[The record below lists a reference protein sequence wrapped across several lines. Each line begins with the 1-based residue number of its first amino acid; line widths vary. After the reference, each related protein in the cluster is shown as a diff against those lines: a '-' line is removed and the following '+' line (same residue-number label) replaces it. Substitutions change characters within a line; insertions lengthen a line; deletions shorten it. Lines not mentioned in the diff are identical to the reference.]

1 VHVWLVNPFD
11 PLPGGP
17 EQLGRYAYL
26 AKVLRD
32 AGHDVAWWSSTFS
45 HRFKR
50 DLDASPIQRQAEA
63 WGLTLHLVPTPPYHG
78 NVTLRR
84 LWSHR
89 VYARRFRR
97 LAEDCRPPDL
107 ILASSPPLETA
118 CIAAGLG
125 RRWRVPTVIDI
136 QDQWPDTFVRAIP
149 RGLQKLS
156 TLILKPWYSL
166 ERRAYRDTDAIVGVA
181 KGYVDHGLAVGGD
194 KRQSGVFPIGV
205 DLADMDEATRR
216 GAARYADRWTKPDGQ
231 IWMVYSGSLSYS
243 YDFQTIIQAAA
254 LSKKRFGRRVR
265 FIITGRGELADR
277 GLAIIKQQKLDNVT
291 SCGFLELD
299 EWAYLISQADA
310 GFNAC
315 LPETL
320 IYMPNKIFFYMAAG
334 LALLNTIPGQC
345 AELVSEHGSGINY
358 EAGNVDACFSAVS
371 ELVESP
377 ERRRAMRRASRKL
390 AEEVFD
396 RRILYARF
404 VSFLEEL
411 AASRH

>member
-11 PLPGGP
+11 PLPGGD

-26 AKVLRD
+26 AKMLRD
-32 AGHDVAWWSSTFS
+32 AGHDVTWWSSNFS

-50 DLDASPIQRQAEA
+50 YLDVSPIQREA
-63 WGLTLHLVPTPPYHG
+63 KTQGLKVRLVPTLAYQG
-78 NVTLRR
+78 NVSLRR

-97 LAEDCRPPDL
+97 LAENCSRPDL

-118 CIAAGLG
+118 CDAAELG
-125 RRWRVPTVIDI
+125 RRWHVPTVIDI

-149 RGLQKLS
+149 KALQKLS
-156 TLILKPWYSL
+156 RLILKPWYNL
-166 ERRAYRDTDAIVGVA
+166 ERRAYKETDAIAGVA
-181 KGYVDHGLAVGGD
+181 QGYVDHGLAVGGD
-194 KRQSGVFPIGV
+194 KQHSGVFPIGV

-216 GAARYADRWTKPDGQ
+216 GAARYAERWTKPDGQ
-231 IWMVYSGSLSYS
+231 IWMIYSGSLSYS
-243 YDFQTIIQAAA
+243 YDFLTIIQAAA
-254 LSKKRFGRRVR
+254 LSKKRFGDRVR
-265 FIITGRGELADR
+265 FIMTGRGELAERARD
-277 GLAIIKQQKLDNVT
+277 IVEQEHLDNVT
-291 SCGFLELD
+291 LCGFLEYD

-315 LPETL
+315 IPEVL

-345 AELVSEHGSGINY
+345 ADLVSEHGSGINY
-358 EAGNVDACFSAVS
+358 EAGNVNACLSAIS

-377 ERRRAMRRASRKL
+377 DRLRAMRRASRKL

-396 RRILYARF
+396 RRIVYARF
-404 VSFLEEL
+404 VAFLDEL
-411 AASRH
+411 AAGGC